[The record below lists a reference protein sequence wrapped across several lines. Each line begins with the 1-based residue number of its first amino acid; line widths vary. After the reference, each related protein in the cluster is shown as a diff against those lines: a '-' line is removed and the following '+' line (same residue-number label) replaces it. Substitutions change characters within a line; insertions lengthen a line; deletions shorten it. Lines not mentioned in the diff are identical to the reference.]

1 MNKVGGDDMK
11 ESFKRKE
18 NLRPT
23 NYIDEKRIV
32 DE

>member
-1 MNKVGGDDMK
+1 MNPDSGDDIK